1 MWKSAVFLLG
11 TQNSDNQAY
20 GISYPWIR
28 GLEDSSF
35 NETDQLRRKDIWS
48 SPIKWL
54 GSYAIIPHKFS
65 FLGFTVDRQ
74 ESPRICWS

>member
-35 NETDQLRRKDIWS
+35 NETDQLRRKDIMEFS
-48 SPIKWL
+48 
-54 GSYAIIPHKFS
+54 HKMAG
-65 FLGFTVDRQ
+65 FLRNHTT
-74 ESPRICWS
+74 